1 MNTVNKKQNKT
12 KTKQNKKQKTPE
24 EKVAQKQTCGALKK
38 IPFEYSAGC

>member
-1 MNTVNKKQNKT
+1 MSGESNVNTVNKK
-12 KTKQNKKQKTPE
+12 KKKTPE